1 MNSWSDD
8 SDYTPYSNRF
18 EFSINLN
25 DSDSF
30 IYSDFSEDSTDS
42 ISLPSV
48 FDDTTSNLS
57 ESNSNG
63 DVINNNVDN
72 SYIINGDRVL
82 DDLSCLPESMI
93 SGPVSFTNHTPNNSL
108 FPFDSDLYH
117 TNPFDPAY
125 CKSIY
130 IPNMDNN
137 MKNNFS
143 VLNPNTDLVSG
154 VPFLGNGK
162 PETRKN
168 GSICTIPAEK
178 VVKVTKSTKS
188 SKKEKPRKRGKNF
201 SEAAKRVII
210 RLYRELKKKDPSKQI
225 KIIAKEISEILRVRY
240 PYDIS
245 CNS

>member
-18 EFSINLN
+18 EFSTNLN

-30 IYSDFSEDSTDS
+30 ISSDFSEDSTDS
-42 ISLPSV
+42 ISLPNV

-57 ESNSNG
+57 ESDSND

-82 DDLSCLPESMI
+82 DDLSSLPESMI

-108 FPFDSDLYH
+108 FPFDSDLYY
-117 TNPFDPAY
+117 TNPFDSIY
-125 CKSIY
+125 RKSIY

-143 VLNPNTDLVSG
+143 VLNPNTDLLPGLS
-154 VPFLGNGK
+154 FLGNGK
-162 PETRKN
+162 PETREN

-201 SEAAKRVII
+201 SEAAKRVIM
-210 RLYRELKKKDPSKQI
+210 RLYRELRKKDPSKQI
-225 KIIAKEISEILRVRY
+225 KIIAKEIRMLLPIRY

-245 CNS
+245 CDS

>member
-30 IYSDFSEDSTDS
+30 ISSDFSEDSTDS

-57 ESNSNG
+57 ESGSNG

-82 DDLSCLPESMI
+82 DDLPCLPESMI

-108 FPFDSDLYH
+108 FPFDSDLYY
-117 TNPFDPAY
+117 TNPFDRIY
-125 CKSIY
+125 RKSIY
-130 IPNMDNN
+130 IPNMDDN

-143 VLNPNTDLVSG
+143 VLNPNTELLPG
-154 VPFLGNGK
+154 LPFLGNGK
-162 PETRKN
+162 PETREN
-168 GSICTIPAEK
+168 GSICNILPKSIVDTSIP
-178 VVKVTKSTKS
+178 
-188 SKKEKPRKRGKNF
+188 SKKEKSRKRGKNVTK
-201 SEAAKRVII
+201 AAKTAIFK
-210 RLYRELKKKDPSKQI
+210 LYRELRKRDPSKQI

>member
-30 IYSDFSEDSTDS
+30 ISSDFSEDSTDS
-42 ISLPSV
+42 ISLPNVSSES
-48 FDDTTSNLS
+48 TSNLS
-57 ESNSNG
+57 ESDSND

-93 SGPVSFTNHTPNNSL
+93 SSPVSFTNHTPNNSL
-108 FPFDSDLYH
+108 FPFDSDLYY

-130 IPNMDNN
+130 IPNMDDN

-143 VLNPNTDLVSG
+143 VLNPNTELLPG
-154 VPFLGNGK
+154 LPFLGNGK

-168 GSICTIPAEK
+168 GSICTIPAESI
-178 VVKVTKSTKS
+178 VDTFTP
-188 SKKEKPRKRGKNF
+188 SKKEKPKKRGKNVTK
-201 SEAAKRVII
+201 AAKTAIFK
-210 RLYRELKKKDPSKQI
+210 LYRELRKRDPSKQI
-225 KIIAKEISEILRVRY
+225 KIIAKEIRILLPIRY

>member
-57 ESNSNG
+57 ESDSND

-108 FPFDSDLYH
+108 FPFDSDLYY
-117 TNPFDPAY
+117 TNPFDPIY
-125 CKSIY
+125 RKSVY
-130 IPNMDNN
+130 IPNMDDN

-143 VLNPNTDLVSG
+143 VLNPNTDLLPG
-154 VPFLGNGK
+154 LPFLGNGK
-162 PETRKN
+162 PETREN

-178 VVKVTKSTKS
+178 VVKVTMSTKS
-188 SKKEKPRKRGKNF
+188 SKKEKPRKRGKNVTK
-201 SEAAKRVII
+201 AAKTAIFK
-210 RLYRELKKKDPSKQI
+210 LYRELRKRDPSKQI
-225 KIIAKEISEILRVRY
+225 KIIAKEIRMLLPIRY